1 MPLLLLPCSLRNK
14 LHKIFSKQPINKINS
29 ANNFVKKVAR
39 FSQSSF
45 DGSTKIVRE
54 PMYANFVNR
63 SQSIRSQF
71 ILLITSRYQMCV
83 LIGNR
88 EYSRYFCDFATSFI
102 SKLLYVSTLELRQ
115 IRNLDPEHLNFI
127 EAKACCKG

>member
-1 MPLLLLPCSLRNK
+1 
-14 LHKIFSKQPINKINS
+14 
-29 ANNFVKKVAR
+29 
-39 FSQSSF
+39 
-45 DGSTKIVRE
+45 
-54 PMYANFVNR
+54 MYANFENR
-63 SQSIRSQF
+63 SQSIRSQYVYTF
-71 ILLITSRYQMCV
+71 DYVTLSDV
-83 LIGNR
+83 LFIGNR